1 MRPRVIGLDNK
12 RIGLLKISPTYLSTI
27 NDRTQGYETA
37 LRDRGL
43 KREKSLVKEA
53 SFENMRDGVHGA
65 MRELLSPPRSIEAL
79 FVLNS
84 NLAASVFE
92 FIQEAGLRA
101 PQDVAVVSFDDVE
114 YFKFSNPPVT
124 VVAQPLQEIGTKA
137 AEPLISRLDE
147 SNKNVKARSI
157 ALGATLI
164 IRRSCGAFLNTKN

>member
-1 MRPRVIGLDNK
+1 MRPRIIRLGYK
-12 RIGLLKISPTYLSTI
+12 RIGLLKISPSYLSTI
-27 NDRTQGYETA
+27 KDRTRGYETA

-43 KREKSLVKEA
+43 KCEKSLVKEVA
-53 SFENMRDGVHGA
+53 FENMREGVHSA

-84 NLAASVFE
+84 NLAAPVFE

-124 VVAQPLQEIGTKA
+124 AVTQPLQEIGTKA
-137 AEPLISRLDE
+137 AELLISRLDE

-157 ALGATLI
+157 ALEATLI